1 MNKATVVR
9 WLREFKEIAKE
20 TSDDIAENESPE
32 VAREFDD
39 AAEEMKRDI
48 METYEIREADLV

>member
-32 VAREFDD
+32 VAQEFDD
-39 AAEEMKRDI
+39 AAKEMKRDI
-48 METYEIREADLV
+48 METYDISEADLV